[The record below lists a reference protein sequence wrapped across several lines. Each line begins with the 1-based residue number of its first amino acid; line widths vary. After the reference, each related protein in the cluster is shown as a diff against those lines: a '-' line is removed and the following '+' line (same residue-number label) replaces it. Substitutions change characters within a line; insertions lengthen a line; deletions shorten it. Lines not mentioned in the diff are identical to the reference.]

1 MFRDLIRSPIF
12 MLCRAILHNSLYI
25 SGLRIVRM
33 LISRRIIDFQGLQSN
48 FHCIHNLLRRIQRPL
63 RRIQSLLRRIQSLLR
78 RIQSLLRRIQS
89 HLRRIQ
95 RPLRRI
101 QNLLRIK
108 IISLNCMI
116 TFLNTFSIQY
126 YL

>member
-33 LISRRIIDFQGLQSN
+33 LISRIIIDFQGIQSN
-48 FHCIHNLLRRIQRPL
+48 FRRIHSLLRRIQSPLRRIQRPL
-63 RRIQSLLRRIQSLLR
+63 RRIQRP
-78 RIQSLLRRIQS
+78 
-89 HLRRIQ
+89 LRRIQ

-101 QNLLRIK
+101 QNLFRIK
-108 IISLNCMI
+108 IISLNSMFI
-116 TFLNTFSIQY
+116 LLNTFAIQI

>member
-1 MFRDLIRSPIF
+1 MSRI
-12 MLCRAILHNSLYI
+12 AILHNSLYI
-25 SGLRIVRM
+25 SDLHILLIV
-33 LISRRIIDFQGLQSN
+33 ISKLIIDFQGIQSPLRR
-48 FHCIHNLLRRIQRPL
+48 IQNLLRRIQRPL
-63 RRIQSLLRRIQSLLR
+63 RRIQRPLRRIQNL
-78 RIQSLLRRIQS
+78 
-89 HLRRIQ
+89 LRRIQ

-116 TFLNTFSIQY
+116 TLLNTLSIQY

>member
-1 MFRDLIRSPIF
+1 MSRI
-12 MLCRAILHNSLYI
+12 AILHNSLYI
-25 SGLRIVRM
+25 SGLRIVQM

-48 FHCIHNLLRRIQRPL
+48 LHRIQNLLRRIQRPL
-63 RRIQSLLRRIQSLLR
+63 RRIQNL
-78 RIQSLLRRIQS
+78 
-89 HLRRIQ
+89 LRRIQ

-116 TFLNTFSIQY
+116 TLLNTLSIQY